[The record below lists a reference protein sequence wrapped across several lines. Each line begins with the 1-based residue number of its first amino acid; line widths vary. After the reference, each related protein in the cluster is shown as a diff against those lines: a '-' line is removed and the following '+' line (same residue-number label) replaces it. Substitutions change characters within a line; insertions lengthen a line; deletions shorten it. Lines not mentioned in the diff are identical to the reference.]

1 MDTHKINIEKFQQF
15 ILKLFDLC
23 KVHIV
28 YLMEELVRMKNEINE
43 QKVYV
48 NSQCLAI
55 LDEWR
60 RNSDD
65 TAIKFREQTQRLTV
79 DHELEL
85 SDMKAALNEKDNV
98 ISSLKIET
106 EHIRLEHQKEIDRF
120 NEEHQS
126 TKHLLEKTREEIG
139 SFEKKLEEVEVN
151 KQKEI
156 KSLQEKMH
164 QDYKTE
170 IESLRSR
177 LVQIRLID
185 LISIDFIRAC
195 RLINLI
201 SIVFE
206 RECWLIVLISIDF
219 ETSCRLIDLISIYL
233 LCKSM

>member
-1 MDTHKINIEKFQQF
+1 MDTHKINIEKCQQF

-28 YLMEELVRMKNEINE
+28 YLMEELVRLKNEINE

-85 SDMKAALNEKDNV
+85 SDMKAALNEKDDV

-177 LVQIRLID
+177 LVQIL
-185 LISIDFIRAC
+185 
-195 RLINLI
+195 
-201 SIVFE
+201 
-206 RECWLIVLISIDF
+206 
-219 ETSCRLIDLISIYL
+219 
-233 LCKSM
+233 